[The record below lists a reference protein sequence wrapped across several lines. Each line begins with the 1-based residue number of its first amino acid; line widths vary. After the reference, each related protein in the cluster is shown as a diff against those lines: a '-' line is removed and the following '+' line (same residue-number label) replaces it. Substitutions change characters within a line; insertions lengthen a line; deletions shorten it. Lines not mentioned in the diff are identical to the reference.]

1 MLCKPQG
8 SDFLGTHRLGFSGSC
23 AEGEKEDRG
32 KKPRS
37 KQNGREGREYPFC
50 NDPIGC
56 RLEYFREAPKLAF
69 ADSFDVAHVRDAVN
83 VALDFLG
90 NGLI

>member
-8 SDFLGTHRLGFSGSC
+8 SNFVGQPQLGFLC
-23 AEGEKEDRG
+23 AEAKKEDRG

-50 NDPIGC
+50 NDPIGH
-56 RLEYFREAPKLAF
+56 RLKYFREAPKLAF
-69 ADSFDVAHVRDAVN
+69 ADDLLTLPIVRDAVN
-83 VALDFLG
+83 VGA
-90 NGLI
+90 